1 MATPG
6 TASAVTPARATIF
19 LMGRFTAP
27 SSWGIAS
34 RAIPQP
40 AVAAVA
46 GDDEQDER
54 AEDDL
59 LVGLVVALADEHRR
73 QRGEDERAGDG
84 VGVVAARAH
93 ERGPADDHGREAAE
107 EVGVADRLVG
117 AGEAGEEDADERGQD
132 RAGHE
137 H

>member
-19 LMGRFTAP
+19 LMGRFTA
-27 SSWGIAS
+27 SSSLGTAS
-34 RAIPQP
+34 HAIPQP

-59 LVGLVVALADEHRR
+59 LVGLVVALADEDGRED
-73 QRGEDERAGDG
+73 GEDQGADDG
-84 VGVVAARAH
+84 MGVVAAGAH
-93 ERGPADDHGREAAE
+93 EGRPADDDGREATE
-107 EVGVADRLVG
+107 EVGIADRLVG
-117 AGEAGEEDADERGQD
+117 AGEA
-132 RAGHE
+132 
-137 H
+137 